1 MTTVPG
7 VSSESLRIDYLKLL
21 VTQLQNQNPLEP
33 VSNTEFTAQLA
44 QMSQLEQLE
53 NLNTSFAGVL
63 KVQQEALAAQQ
74 WGQAASLLGRQVT
87 YKASEGAASGTVT
100 KVSQTDHGVVLL
112 VGDTSVSIDDVQS
125 VQS

>member
-1 MTTVPG
+1 M
-7 VSSESLRIDYLKLL
+7 DYLKLL

-33 VSNTEFTAQLA
+33 IENTEFTAQLS

-53 NLNTSFAGVL
+53 NLNTSFASVL
-63 KVQQEALAAQQ
+63 RVQQEALAAQQ

-87 YKASEGAASGTVT
+87 YTASEGAATGTVT
-100 KVSQTDHGVVLL
+100 QVSQTDDGLVLVVGGKP
-112 VGDTSVSIDDVQS
+112 VAIGDIQS